1 MSSVRG
7 WVRDIAP
14 YVFVIL
20 IAIGIRALFYG
31 IIIFAQE
38 APITCPDKDT
48 VVLFI
53 NTLRMV
59 LMLAII
65 VIVLFV
71 VFFNMLGFVSMI
83 AMRLGEFFNEKLR
96 FVFEMVMIYILFLW
110 NLDENLIDEEDGCAV
125 VDWETLFSEGP
136 LFFRM
141 IGWLLNL
148 LGIGGP

>member
-1 MSSVRG
+1 
-7 WVRDIAP
+7 
-14 YVFVIL
+14 
-20 IAIGIRALFYG
+20 
-31 IIIFAQE
+31 
-38 APITCPDKDT
+38 
-48 VVLFI
+48 
-53 NTLRMV
+53 
-59 LMLAII
+59 
-65 VIVLFV
+65 
-71 VFFNMLGFVSMI
+71 MLGFVSMI